1 MLLLTRQFDC
11 KTYIEK
17 LCKKKQRPYSPTAML
32 IAFFNANFKLV
43 PQFFQQKLRYLCT
56 TYFYEGKQNAPSY
69 SNRVMMVYLR
79 RGCLYQGCLSIL

>member
-43 PQFFQQKLRYLCT
+43 PQF
-56 TYFYEGKQNAPSY
+56 
-69 SNRVMMVYLR
+69 SNKNCVIYVPLISMKGNKMHHHIVIE
-79 RGCLYQGCLSIL
+79 S